1 MIGTVDM
8 LKHHLWILLAAGL
21 VFFTNLGAAALFD
34 EDEPKNAVCG
44 MEMFERGDWIV
55 PTFNAELRTDKP
67 ILIYWI
73 MLSSYTLFGVNE
85 FAARLGSAVLAVGT
99 SLLVYH
105 MGRLL
110 FHRDVGLWASL
121 VLCTCLMFAAVGRAV
136 TPDSTLIFCTT
147 SAFLGYVWAVAK
159 RHGGRF
165 GALRDDD
172 QPRTWDEYLPA
183 TWLDSVPMYVAMGF
197 AVLAKGPVGV
207 LLPSMIIGQQLL
219 VRRELQYPVDLM
231 PAKPYDLVVWWIRS
245 MIRTMLPGKILYAMW
260 KMRVPLGAVIVGAIA
275 LPWYVVVGQ
284 QTDGA
289 WLEGFLGGHNVGR
302 FVKPMENHRGPFFY
316 YPLVILLG
324 TFPWSVFVPLAVW
337 QLRCRLRAGTEWNP
351 SYVFVACWAGV
362 WVGFFS
368 MAQTKLPNYILPAY
382 PAVALFLGVF
392 LYDWQRE
399 PGHIL
404 AGAFRNSCRVL
415 AGIGAVL
422 LIAMP
427 IVASFF
433 LPNESWLALIGCIPL
448 FGGGVAYAS
457 SLRNDRRQAVRTLAI
472 TAVGLAVLI
481 VGVAPP
487 RVARYQDGPYFG
499 TLVKGMSADE
509 SPALATFDYFAPN
522 LVFYLGRPVDRLK
535 KPEQITAFFAEHP
548 HGYMLTRSDRL
559 EDLRDE
565 LPRDITV
572 LAQQRRFLRR
582 HDLVLLGRTGTETA
596 LGAAEQ
602 RW

>member
-1 MIGTVDM
+1 M
-8 LKHHLWILLAAGL
+8 LKHHLLILLAAGL

-44 MEMFERGDWIV
+44 KEMFERGDWIV

-67 ILIYWI
+67 ILLYWI
-73 MLSSYTLFGVNE
+73 MLCSYTVFGVNE
-85 FAARLGSAVLAVGT
+85 FAARLGSSLLAVGT

-105 MGRLL
+105 LGRLL
-110 FHRDVGLWASL
+110 FHREVGLWGAI

-147 SAFLGYVWAVAK
+147 AAFLGYVWAVAK

-165 GALRDDD
+165 GE
-172 QPRTWDEYLPA
+172 PRTDGMPRRWDEYLPA
-183 TWLDSVPMYVAMGF
+183 TWLEAIPMYAAMGF

-207 LLPSMIIGQQLL
+207 LLPSMIIGMQLL
-219 VRRELQYPVDLM
+219 VRREMDAP
-231 PAKPYDLVVWWIRS
+231 LVIPPGSIAWQSAWGFRTI
-245 MIRTMLPGKILYAMW
+245 IRTMLPGRILYAMW
-260 KMRVPLGAVIVGAIA
+260 RMRVPLGAVIVATIA

-302 FVKPMENHRGPFFY
+302 FMKPMENHRGPFFY

-324 TFPWSVFVPLAVW
+324 TFPWSVFVPLSIW
-337 QLRCRLRAGTEWNP
+337 QLRHRLRNGSEWNA
-351 SYVFVACWAGV
+351 SYIFLACWAGV
-362 WVGFFS
+362 WIGFFS
-368 MAQTKLPNYILPAY
+368 CAQTKLPNYILPAY

-399 PGHIL
+399 AGHIL
-404 AGAFRNSCRVL
+404 ATAFRHSCRVL
-415 AGIGAVL
+415 AGIGAVM

-427 IVASFF
+427 IIASYF

-499 TLVKGMSADE
+499 TLVKGLLTGDE
-509 SPALATFDYFAPN
+509 PPALATFDYFAPN
-522 LVFYLGRPVDRLK
+522 LVFYLGSPVDRLK
-535 KPEQITAFFAEHP
+535 QPEHIAAYFDEHP
-548 HGYMLTRSDRL
+548 HGYVLTRSDRL
-559 EDLRDE
+559 DGLKEQM
-565 LPRDITV
+565 PRDVTV

-582 HDLVLLGRTGTETA
+582 HDLVLLGRAGATTTASATGAGA
-596 LGAAEQ
+596 LQ
-602 RW
+602 